1 MIKTRGCCISFS
13 LKMNSKFETISH
25 KKKKK
30 EKVVEKQYMTLYKIV
45 LNRLLRKENV
55 KNKLLMR
62 QLLFICY
69 N

>member
-1 MIKTRGCCISFS
+1 
-13 LKMNSKFETISH
+13 MNSKFETISH